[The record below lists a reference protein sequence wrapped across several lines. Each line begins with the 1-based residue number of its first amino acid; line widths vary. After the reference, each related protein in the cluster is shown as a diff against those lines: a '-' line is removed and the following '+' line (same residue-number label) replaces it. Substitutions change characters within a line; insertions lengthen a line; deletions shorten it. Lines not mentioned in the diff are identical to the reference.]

1 MSFAPFDTSLIVER
15 LVTQLPALHFVGG
28 AADYAANSV
37 WGLPGLAGIPI
48 RIDCG
53 DSDPFYSATKQF
65 IAQLPNGAA
74 GGFSPGGHDGSYW
87 SSQLPAELTWIAP
100 LLTA

>member
-53 DSDPFYSATKQF
+53 DSDPFYAAKIVTARFFMQKL
-65 IAQLPNGAA
+65 LPEHASLFVNIMA
-74 GGFSPGGHDGSYW
+74 GGKVLME
-87 SSQLPAELTWIAP
+87 LPAEAF
-100 LLTA
+100 